1 MLIALITILSISLL
15 LCMLFQFITD
25 WADLEPLWIKILQ
38 ILTYI
43 NAIIFAILIA
53 FSKDAL
59 TVALCII
66 GAIYFTYHS
75 FNYMLMF
82 KDLILQEEE
91 EQNQEEREEE
101 TNEND

>member
-1 MLIALITILSISLL
+1 MLIALITILSISML

-25 WADLEPLWIKILQ
+25 WAELEPLWIKVLQ

-66 GAIYFTYHS
+66 GSIYFTYHS
-75 FNYMLMF
+75 FNYKLMF
-82 KDLILQEEE
+82 NDIINENE
-91 EQNQEEREEE
+91 EEREEE